1 MLFSWGR
8 VWSIET
14 TKHSQDLLLAG
25 FVLIAVVVSFPLHA
39 DAESLVQA
47 LQRTLAA
54 NPTINAEREKLRAVD
69 EGFDIAGAGYRPTI
83 SLSGDVTNQNT
94 QMHLR
99 SGGET
104 DDTVTSRGYGMT
116 ISQPLYRGGRTSA
129 AVSEAEANILAAR
142 EGLRNVEQN
151 VLLEVATT
159 YVAIV
164 RDTAIKSLRRNDLR
178 VLSEQ
183 LRVTIGRREAGV
195 VTTTD
200 VALARSRK
208 SAANSELILADA
220 NLRSARAE
228 YIRLTGRS
236 ASRLHYPTVRGKL
249 PAANMAVAINAGL
262 NENPGILAAFYAK
275 DAAKFT
281 IDQVRGERLPQ
292 LSLEAGYDRHWD
304 SSSTIEEQQTANIK
318 LRGTVSLYQGGAV
331 LAKGRQAQATF
342 RQKSLEISAA
352 KANVRSQIVSSWSL
366 MVAARARIGSTG
378 KQIEAAQKALQGIT
392 NEEKVGQRTVLDV
405 LDAEQELLSAKVLLQ
420 QARGDHITAYFRL
433 VTAMGRFRG
442 GSGLY

>member
-1 MLFSWGR
+1 M
-8 VWSIET
+8 
-14 TKHSQDLLLAG
+14 AG
-25 FVLIAVVVSFPLHA
+25 LVLISIFFSFSLNA
-39 DAESLVQA
+39 RAESLAQA

-69 EGFDIAGAGYRPTI
+69 EGFDIAGAGYRPTL

-94 QMHLR
+94 QIHLR

-104 DDTVTSRGYGMT
+104 DDTVTSRGYGVT
-116 ISQPLYRGGRTSA
+116 ISQPLYRGGRTRA
-129 AVSEAEANILAAR
+129 AVSEAEANSLAAR

-178 VLSEQ
+178 VLAEQ

-236 ASRLHYPTVRGKL
+236 ASRLHYPAIRGKL
-249 PAANMAVAINAGL
+249 PAANMVAAINTGE
-262 NENPGILAAFYAK
+262 NENPAILAAFYAK
-275 DAAKFT
+275 DAARFA

-331 LAKGRQAQATF
+331 LAKGRHAKATI

-352 KANVRSQIVSSWSL
+352 KANIRSQVVSSWSL

-378 KQIEAAQKALQGIT
+378 KQIEAAQKALQGIS
-392 NEEKVGQRTVLDV
+392 NEERVGQRTLLDV

-420 QARGDHITAYFRL
+420 QARGDHISAYFKL
-433 VTAMGRFRG
+433 LTAMGRFRSG
-442 GSGLY
+442 AGLY